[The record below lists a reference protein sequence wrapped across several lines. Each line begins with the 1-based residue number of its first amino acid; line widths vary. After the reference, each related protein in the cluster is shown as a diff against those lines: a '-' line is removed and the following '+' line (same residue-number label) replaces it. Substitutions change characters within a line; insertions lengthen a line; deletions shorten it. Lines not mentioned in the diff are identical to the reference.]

1 MLEVILLMESIV
13 YLLNLIFPKD
23 VILFYLSIAL
33 FFLFI
38 IIMCKERIEM
48 VSLNILIIFLT
59 FLQIVGVF
67 IIETTKIY
75 LNEIAQWSFFKGSL
89 LEIIIITTFF
99 WYFLIKKR
107 RYFNLN
113 IEKKKKKC
121 DKLII
126 YILLIYSFYFFF
138 KVLLKPY
145 YIVNVDRF
153 MYKKLY
159 FNSVE
164 NILFNLNGGIILYLT
179 TNIFIKKNKKI
190 YIILLIINL
199 LFIFMSGGKFG
210 DFLFPLGLAYLYV
223 IPEYFNR
230 NKKIYK
236 LILRFISGV
245 ILILSITFFH
255 ALFLN
260 KTNFITS
267 VKNFYIY
274 FLQRGAQEGQ
284 LWWSTYEKK
293 YKGTLNEFFNEFIP
307 QNSSNYYDSNKK
319 LVDQKGILKV
329 MLLSTPEKIIK
340 KKFEMGSRYSSSTNA
355 SLNYYFG
362 VIGNII
368 YLFLISKLLK
378 LFYNIFYKKIK
389 NELLNFLNLLL
400 LMKFYMKIHEL
411 ISMSAFSII
420 FYWKTIIVV
429 LGLII
434 IRKIDK
440 LIK

>member
-1 MLEVILLMESIV
+1 M
-13 YLLNLIFPKD
+13 
-23 VILFYLSIAL
+23 
-33 FFLFI
+33 
-38 IIMCKERIEM
+38 
-48 VSLNILIIFLT
+48 
-59 FLQIVGVF
+59 
-67 IIETTKIY
+67 
-75 LNEIAQWSFFKGSL
+75 
-89 LEIIIITTFF
+89 
-99 WYFLIKKR
+99 
-107 RYFNLN
+107 
-113 IEKKKKKC
+113 
-121 DKLII
+121 
-126 YILLIYSFYFFF
+126 
-138 KVLLKPY
+138 
-145 YIVNVDRF
+145 
-153 MYKKLY
+153 
-159 FNSVE
+159 
-164 NILFNLNGGIILYLT
+164 
-179 TNIFIKKNKKI
+179 
-190 YIILLIINL
+190 
-199 LFIFMSGGKFG
+199 
-210 DFLFPLGLAYLYV
+210 
-223 IPEYFNR
+223 
-230 NKKIYK
+230 
-236 LILRFISGV
+236 
-245 ILILSITFFH
+245 
-255 ALFLN
+255 
-260 KTNFITS
+260 
-267 VKNFYIY
+267 
-274 FLQRGAQEGQ
+274 
-284 LWWSTYEKK
+284 
-293 YKGTLNEFFNEFIP
+293 NEFFNEFIP